1 MAGNKTL
8 TIIKPFAVK
17 NGKLGAIL
25 HKIEESGY
33 RFAAIKT
40 LKLEKHEAEEFYAE
54 HLGKPF
60 FDDLTDFMSSGP
72 ITAAILTKENAVFDF
87 RYLIGATDPSEAEEG
102 TIRKMFATSKTR
114 NAIHGSDSDESADR
128 ECDFFF
134 SRRER
139 LKTDI

>member
-40 LKLEKHEAEEFYAE
+40 LKLDKRDAELFYAE
-54 HLGKPF
+54 HKGRPF

-72 ITAAILTKENAVFDF
+72 ITTAILEKENAVGDF
-87 RYLIGATDPSEAEEG
+87 RFLIGATDPEEAKEG
-102 TIRKMFATSKTR
+102 TIRKMFATDKTH

-134 SRRER
+134 SKRER
-139 LKTDI
+139 L

>member
-40 LKLEKHEAEEFYAE
+40 LKLDKNDAEAFYAE
-54 HLGKPF
+54 HKGKPF
-60 FDDLTDFMSSGP
+60 FDELTDFMSSGP
-72 ITAAILTKENAVFDF
+72 ITAAILMKENAVADF
-87 RYLIGATDPSEAEEG
+87 RYLIGATDPSEANEG
-102 TIRKMFATSKTR
+102 TIRKMFATDKTH
-114 NAIHGSDSDESADR
+114 NAIHGSDGDESADR

-134 SRRER
+134 SKRER
-139 LKTDI
+139 L

>member
-17 NGKLGAIL
+17 NGNLGAIL

-40 LKLEKHEAEEFYAE
+40 LKLDKRDAEIFYEE
-54 HLGKPF
+54 HKGKPF
-60 FDDLTDFMSSGP
+60 YGDLTDFMSSGP
-72 ITAAILTKENAVFDF
+72 VTAAILEKENAVEDF
-87 RYLIGATDPSEAEEG
+87 RFLIGATDPNDAKEG
-102 TIRKMFATSKTR
+102 TIRKMFATDKSH

-134 SRRER
+134 SKRER
-139 LKTDI
+139 L

>member
-8 TIIKPFAVK
+8 TIIKPFAVRD
-17 NGKLGAIL
+17 GKLGAIL

-40 LKLEKHEAEEFYAE
+40 LKLDKHEAEAFYAE
-54 HLGKPF
+54 HKGKPF
-60 FDDLTDFMSSGP
+60 YNDLTDFMSSGP
-72 ITAAILTKENAVFDF
+72 ITAAILEKENAVDDF
-87 RYLIGATDPSEAEEG
+87 RSLIGATDPNDAMDG
-102 TIRKMFATSKTR
+102 TIRKMFATDKTH

-134 SRRER
+134 SKRER
-139 LKTDI
+139 L

>member
-40 LKLEKHEAEEFYAE
+40 LKLDKHDAETFYEE
-54 HLGKPF
+54 HKGKPF

-72 ITAAILTKENAVFDF
+72 ITAAILEKENAVADF
-87 RYLIGATDPSEAEEG
+87 RFLIGATDPNEAKEG
-102 TIRKMFATSKTR
+102 TIRKMFATDKTH
-114 NAIHGSDSDESADR
+114 NAIHGSDSDESADK
-128 ECDFFF
+128 ECNFFF
-134 SRRER
+134 SKRER
-139 LKTDI
+139 L

>member
-8 TIIKPFAVK
+8 TIIKPYAVK
-17 NGKLGAIL
+17 NGNLGAIL

-40 LKLEKHEAEEFYAE
+40 LKLDKHEAEAFYQE
-54 HLGKPF
+54 HKGKPF

-72 ITAAILTKENAVFDF
+72 ITAAILEKENAVADF
-87 RYLIGATDPSEAEEG
+87 RFLIGATDPNNAKEG
-102 TIRKMFATSKTR
+102 TIRKMFATSKTQ

-134 SRRER
+134 SKRER
-139 LKTDI
+139 L